1 MKKKVVIFISIV
13 FVIAAFVTGAFFIWK
28 GDKVKKSEGLCY
40 VESVANITGSGMTWN
55 NRYMGVVETQ
65 EVTKV
70 QKDSE
75 KVVKEIFVQEEDT
88 VKAGD
93 KLFEYDTDEMTLKL
107 RQLELELT
115 SYYNNIS
122 TMYDQIETLTAERET
137 APEEQKI
144 EYTSQIQNLQ
154 AQINQA
160 SYDASA
166 KQLEIDRQNTAINN
180 SVVYAPVD
188 GVISSINDQDTPQDP
203 YAYDYYGGDN
213 GEGNAFISIM
223 AMGDF
228 RIKGTVS
235 ELNAY
240 SLSEGMPV
248 LVRSRVDDTM
258 IWTGVISKVDL
269 EHPVSNDNMYYY
281 SPGET
286 STKYPFYVQVD
297 SSEGMMLGQHLY
309 IELDFGQ
316 GNAKEGMWLYQEYVI
331 KDGALSYVWAENKD
345 GRLEKRQVTLGEY
358 DEEMMMY
365 EIKSGLDNSDYIAF
379 PDYNTKEGVKTTHS
393 IDEYME
399 YQSTEEFPEG
409 DMNIDGEMFDGE
421 MPDGEMFDGEMFDG
435 EMPDGEMLDGEMLD
449 GEMFDEEIPDGG
461 MFDEEMPDE
470 KVIDEEIPADEIIN
484 EEAPIDEMQK
494 IVGYVALYKEA

>member
-1 MKKKVVIFISIV
+1 MKKKVVVFISILL
-13 FVIAAFVTGAFFIWK
+13 VIAAFVTAAYFLWK
-28 GDKVKKSEGLCY
+28 DKKVKKTEGLCY
-40 VESVANITGSGMTWN
+40 VESVATITGNGITWN

-75 KVVKEIFVQEEDT
+75 KVVKEIFVKEEDT

-203 YAYDYYGGDN
+203 YAYDYYGGGN
-213 GEGNAFISIM
+213 GEENAFISIM

-269 EHPVSNDNMYYY
+269 EHPLGNDNYYY

-309 IELDFGQ
+309 IELDYGQ

-331 KDGALSYVWAENKD
+331 KDGATSYVWVENKD
-345 GRLEKRQVTLGEY
+345 GRLEKRQVTLGDY

-365 EIKSGLDNSDYIAF
+365 EIKSGLSNSDYIAY

-399 YQSTEEFPEG
+399 YQSTEEAPESE
-409 DMNIDGEMFDGE
+409 MLDGEMFDGE
-421 MPDGEMFDGEMFDG
+421 MPEGEMLDGDMFDG
-435 EMPDGEMLDGEMLD
+435 EMPEGEMLDGDMFDGEMPEGEMLD
-449 GEMFDEEIPDGG
+449 EEMFDEKYEENIPSD
-461 MFDEEMPDE
+461 
-470 KVIDEEIPADEIIN
+470 KSIDQGVPVGEN
-484 EEAPIDEMQK
+484 QK
-494 IVGYVALYKEA
+494 IVGYVACYKEA

>member
-1 MKKKVVIFISIV
+1 MKKKVIIGIIV
-13 FVIAAFVTGAFFIWK
+13 VLLIGAFVTGAFVIWK
-28 GDKVKKSEGLCY
+28 DKKVKESEGLCY
-40 VESVANITGSGMTWN
+40 VESVSVITGNGMTWN
-55 NRYMGVVETQ
+55 NRYMGIVETQ

-75 KVVKEIFVQEEDT
+75 KVIKEIYVEEEDT

-93 KLFEYDTDEMTLKL
+93 KLFSYDTDEMTLKL

-122 TMYDQIETLTAERET
+122 TMYDQIETLTAEREL
-137 APEEQKI
+137 APAEQKI

-180 SVVYAPVD
+180 SIVYAPVD
-188 GVISSINDQDTPQDP
+188 GVISSINNQDTSSDP
-203 YAYDYYGGDN
+203 YAYDYYGDMGGDSD
-213 GEGNAFISIM
+213 AFISIM

-228 RIKGTVS
+228 RVKGTVS

-248 LVRSRVDDTM
+248 LVRSRVDENI
-258 IWTGVISKVDL
+258 IWTGTISKVDL
-269 EHPVSNDNMYYY
+269 EHPVGNDNMYYY

-286 STKYPFYVQVD
+286 ATKYPFYVQVD

-316 GNAKEGMWLYQEYVI
+316 GVTKDGMWLYEEYVI
-331 KDGALSYVWAENKD
+331 LDGATAYVWAENKD
-345 GRLEKRQVTLGEY
+345 GRLEKRQVSLGDY

-365 EIKSGLDNSDYIAF
+365 EIKSGISNSDYIAF
-379 PDYNTKEGVKTTHS
+379 PEEGLEEGMKTTRS
-393 IDEYME
+393 IEEYME
-399 YQSTEEFPEG
+399 SEGFDDGMNMDGDIIEEDIFMEDGVIQDEIYMEDGMPEDG
-409 DMNIDGEMFDGE
+409 MLEEDMYIEDGVIEDGVI
-421 MPDGEMFDGEMFDG
+421 
-435 EMPDGEMLDGEMLD
+435 
-449 GEMFDEEIPDGG
+449 EENIPDDS
-461 MFDEEMPDE
+461 MEDIDVQLE
-470 KVIDEEIPADEIIN
+470 KPVGYN
-484 EEAPIDEMQK
+484 NS
-494 IVGYVALYKEA
+494 GYVALCEEA